1 MRIERGGIVFA
12 ALAILALASCKP
24 EAGGKLEPVGQQRT
38 DMLHA
43 ACIKSGGNYIRQGS
57 GDAFYCLNATRDA
70 GKTCS
75 ASSDC
80 QSGCLARSRTCAP
93 VKPLL
98 GCNAVLTGE
107 GMEVMQ
113 CVE

>member
-1 MRIERGGIVFA
+1 MRMRRGGLFFA
-12 ALAILALASCKP
+12 IAAILALASCKP
-24 EAGGKLEPVGQQRT
+24 EAGGKLEPVGQERT

-43 ACIKSGGNYIRQGS
+43 ACIKSGGNYIRQGTS
-57 GDAFYCLNATRDA
+57 DAFYCLNAAKDA

-80 QSGCLARSRTCAP
+80 QSACLARSHTCAP

-98 GCNAVLTGE
+98 GCNAILTSE

-113 CVE
+113 CIE